1 MFFKN
6 DIIRYGAHGVCKIA
20 DITEKNFNGVPV
32 EYYVLK
38 PIYNDTSTIYVPL
51 HNQSLTDKMHK
62 VLSAE
67 EIRALIQAMPHEE
80 SMWWIDDEEARKR
93 RYQEILVDGDRV
105 ELIRMIKALYLRQRE
120 QQAKGRKL
128 HMADDRFF
136 KEAER
141 MLYEEFALVL
151 QMKKEEVLPFILE
164 QLQAGKQKNCG

>member
-1 MFFKN
+1 MFLKN
-6 DIIRYGAHGVCKIA
+6 DIVRYGAHGVCKIV
-20 DITEKNFNGVPV
+20 DIAEKNFNGVPV

-38 PIYNDTSTIYVPL
+38 PIYNDTSTIYVPVQ
-51 HNQSLTDKMHK
+51 NQSLTDKMHK

-67 EIRALIQAMPHEE
+67 EIRALIQAMPYEE
-80 SMWWIDDEEARKR
+80 SIWIDDEEERKR

-151 QMKKEEVLPFILE
+151 QMKKEEVLPFILA
-164 QLQAGKQKNCG
+164 QLQAEKQKNCG

>member
-1 MFFKN
+1 MFLKN
-6 DIIRYGAHGVCKIA
+6 DIVRYGAHGVCKIA
-20 DITEKNFNGVPV
+20 DIAEKNFNGVPV

-38 PIYNDTSTIYVPL
+38 PIYNDTSTIYVPVQ
-51 HNQSLTDKMHK
+51 NQSLTDKMYK

-67 EIRALIQAMPHEE
+67 EIRALIQAMPYEE
-80 SMWWIDDEEARKR
+80 SMWIDDEEERKR

-105 ELIRMIKALYLRQRE
+105 EMVRMIKALYLHQRE

-164 QLQAGKQKNCG
+164 QLQTGKQKNCG

>member
-1 MFFKN
+1 MFLKN
-6 DIIRYGAHGVCKIA
+6 DIVRYGAHGVCKIT
-20 DITEKNFNGVPV
+20 DIAEKDFNGVPV

-38 PIYNDTSTIYVPL
+38 PIYNDTSTIYVPV

-67 EIRALIQAMPHEE
+67 EIRALIQAMPYEE
-80 SMWWIDDEEARKR
+80 SIWIDDEEERKR

-105 ELIRMIKALYLRQRE
+105 ELIRMIKALYLRQRK

-164 QLQAGKQKNCG
+164 QLQEGKQKNCG

>member
-6 DIIRYGAHGVCKIA
+6 DIVRYGAHGVCKIV
-20 DITEKNFNGVPV
+20 DIAEKNFNGVPV

-38 PIYNDTSTIYVPL
+38 PIYNDTSTIYVPVQ
-51 HNQSLTDKMHK
+51 NQSLTDKMHK

-67 EIRALIQAMPHEE
+67 EIRALIQAMPYEE
-80 SMWWIDDEEARKR
+80 SIWIDDEEERKR

-151 QMKKEEVLPFILE
+151 QMKKEEVLPFILA
-164 QLQAGKQKNCG
+164 QLQAEKQKNCG